1 MYFCKERIK
10 KCNLKIQYIM
20 NIPRYLFAFCL
31 GLLTTCILY
40 ANSKP
45 YVTNFA
51 RDKYH
56 AANKNWAVGQDER
69 GIMYFGNDLGL
80 LESDGMSWK
89 LYPMPNIPIVRSLAV
104 ESHQTIYT
112 GGDGELG
119 RWDRL
124 QSGELKYTSLNGLI
138 TNGKVQDEAF
148 WRVWIDQSHV
158 YFQSFSNLYIYD
170 HKTMQRLSLP
180 QGLMFLQRVR
190 DEYWI
195 QEMYG
200 SLYQLKNGRLQK
212 AENSDFLN
220 GLLAR
225 VILPY
230 RDNEYLIGT
239 DSGQLYIYN
248 GKEYRLWNKNLSQV
262 LSGTELNCGIY
273 CSKRDTYYL
282 GTQLSGIYEV
292 NTQGQIINHYY
303 ANNALPNNTVLSL
316 FKDSY
321 NNIWA
326 AMDRGVSY
334 LRYTDG
340 LSYCLTLSNNTK
352 SVYTAAFWK
361 GNLLV
366 GTNQGIYYAP
376 AKDMQNQE
384 FLSSLKLIEGTQGQ
398 VWDFHEVDNKMFCCH
413 NNGLLEIGADL
424 SFQSMYR
431 FNTGV
436 FQFVDDVINGTPL
449 QIIVGYNK
457 LYIVNKK
464 TGQINT
470 MDQITDLIRHAA
482 IDHLGNIWLET
493 LNRGVYKCRLNE
505 EMNAFRYFIY
515 YGNENDKQLPTR
527 LKLFKISGRI
537 LFLGD
542 NRFYTYSEDTDN
554 LQPNAQLNNCFSN
567 IDNLKRLI
575 PINSEEGWAI
585 TSSSVYR
592 FLYDGYIA
600 YIKEA
605 YQIGTEHATF
615 NTDAENISILNDS
628 LSLICLDAGF
638 ILHDS
643 HQSQSQPMQP
653 EAPNLEFIHA
663 GNDYVSLQQPLE
675 LPFKN
680 NTVSVGFSVNGAF
693 ARNLLPEYRLEGL
706 DSTWNQPSTQNQ
718 ISYARLPQGNY
729 TLHLR
734 TSDGLG
740 NYSAESTISFRILSP
755 WYHTIWW
762 YGVCCILAAC
772 ISFLIFW
779 FTKRRMQA
787 KHQQRLQ
794 LQEAEYLQK
803 LNEQLQ
809 NEIEEK
815 NAELFTQTS
824 FIIHKNELML
834 KLKEMVDEICS
845 KNTQKSLV
853 PLYLKL
859 NNLLTSNLNTEDDW
873 KMFLIKFE
881 QKHHNFFK
889 TLKECYPQLTT
900 NDLRLCACLKLNMD
914 TKDIA
919 SLMNLSIRAIENNRY
934 RLRKK
939 LDLKPAQNLNDFF
952 LSIE

>member
-1 MYFCKERIK
+1 MCIFAKRRK
-10 KCNLKIQYIM
+10 PTTLNAHTMNALKYILA
-20 NIPRYLFAFCL
+20 YSL
-31 GLLTTCILY
+31 CILMTVGTH
-40 ANSKP
+40 AGPKP
-45 YVTNFA
+45 YIANFT

-56 AANKNWAVGQDER
+56 AANKNWSIGQDER
-69 GIMYFGNDLGL
+69 GVMYFGNDLGL
-80 LESDGMSWK
+80 LESDGISWK

-104 ESHQTIYT
+104 ESHHTIYT

-124 QSGELKYTSLNGLI
+124 QSGELKYTSLNHLI
-138 TNGKVQDEAF
+138 TDSKVQDEAF
-148 WRVWIDQSHV
+148 WRVWLDKDKV
-158 YFQSFSNLYIYD
+158 YFQSFSNLYIYN
-170 HKTMQRLSLP
+170 HKSMQKISLP

-190 DEYWI
+190 NEYWV

-200 SLYQLKNGRLQK
+200 SLYRIKAGSLQK
-212 AENSDFLN
+212 IEGSDFLN
-220 GLLAR
+220 GQLAR

-230 RDNEYLIGT
+230 GKNEYLIGT
-239 DSGQLYIYN
+239 DKGKLYIFN
-248 GKEYRLWNKNLSQV
+248 GKEHRLWNEELSKK
-262 LSGTELNCGIY
+262 LNGTELNCGIY
-273 CSKRDTYYL
+273 CDKRKAYYL
-282 GTQLSGIYEV
+282 GTQLSGLYEV
-292 NTQGQIINHYY
+292 NTEGHIHNHFH
-303 ANNALPNNTVLSL
+303 ADNELPNNTALSL
-316 FKDSY
+316 YEDSN
-321 NNIWA
+321 NNIWV
-326 AMDRGVSY
+326 AMDRGLSY

-340 LSYCLTLSNNTK
+340 LSYYLTFSNNTRA
-352 SVYTAAFWK
+352 VYAAALWK
-361 GNLLV
+361 GELII
-366 GTNQGIYYAP
+366 GTNQGVFH
-376 AKDMQNQE
+376 AKTQGINEQE
-384 FLSSLKLIEGTQGQ
+384 TLSSLQFIEGTQGQ
-398 VWDFHEVDNKMFCCH
+398 VWDFYETDGRLFCCH
-413 NNGLLEIGADL
+413 NNGLLEITPDFTFKPQYNL
-424 SFQSMYR
+424 
-431 FNTGV
+431 NTGV
-436 FQFVDDVINGTPL
+436 FQIVDDIINGIPL
-449 QIIVGYNK
+449 RIIVGYNK
-457 LYIVNKK
+457 LYIANRR
-464 TGQINT
+464 TGKIHTMTQIG
-470 MDQITDLIRHAA
+470 DLIRHAA

-505 EMNAFRYFIY
+505 EMNAFRYYIY

-542 NRFYTYSEDTDN
+542 NRFYTYSEDQDN
-554 LQPNAQLNNCFSN
+554 LQSNALLNNCFKGV
-567 IDNLKRLI
+567 DNLKRLI
-575 PINSEEGWAI
+575 PINNEEGWAI

-600 YIKEA
+600 HIKEA
-605 YQIGTEHATF
+605 YQVGTEHATF

-638 ILHDS
+638 ILHNS
-643 HQSQSQPMQP
+643 WQSEQRHTQLAP
-653 EAPNLEFIHA
+653 PNLEYVHA
-663 GNDYVSLQQPLE
+663 GHEYASLQQPLE
-675 LPFKN
+675 FPFKD
-680 NTVSVGFSVNGAF
+680 NTVSVGISVNGAF
-693 ARNLLPEYRLEGL
+693 ADNLIPEYLLEGV
-706 DSTWNQPSTQNQ
+706 DSTWNQSTQPNN
-718 ISYARLPQGNY
+718 ISYARLPQGDY

-734 TSDGLG
+734 TGDGLG
-740 NYSAESTISFRILSP
+740 NYSEENLIKFKIQSP
-755 WYHTIWW
+755 WYRTIWW
-762 YGVCCILAAC
+762 YTVCCMLAAG
-772 ISFLIFW
+772 ISYLIFW
-779 FTKRRMQA
+779 STKKRMHA
-787 KHQQRLQ
+787 KHLQRLK

-803 LNEQLQ
+803 INEQLQ
-809 NEIEEK
+809 SEIEEK

-919 SLMNLSIRAIENNRY
+919 SLMNLSIRAVENNRY